1 MKKFL
6 INLSNKTLEYL
17 WPKKKIN
24 DARVHYF
31 PQSRILFFAI
41 TSQCNFNCPHCIRRL
56 DDKNK
61 TVIKDLPISIF
72 KIALKEGKKMNFNT
86 ILLVGGEPI
95 LHPQFKEIITL
106 IRKYNY
112 KFLIISNG
120 WLYKEYW
127 EGLEYNR
134 ENLIDINLSLD
145 GATAEVHDNI
155 RNKKGSFERV
165 IEAINFYKRRKIDI
179 GIKTLISKRNRH
191 QIEEILKLCLK
202 LKVKRI
208 TFISEIPSRNSDFP
222 PKERA
227 KALKEILVFQRRFRG
242 VLRIQPAASLFQ
254 NIECKTGVQFC
265 SPLDGQKIYI
275 DWDGGMLFCPDIFFR
290 CENKP
295 LIQEVGFEKAYK
307 ITLDTINEIKKR
319 RLYDLLNN
327 SIEANTTLC
336 DYCDKHI
343 ESCLDL
349 AKEKYRIN

>member
-1 MKKFL
+1 MDRKQVNSSNIQSIGYDVQSAILEVEFTSGDVYQYFNLLYIDYANVRPWSEKLGWHIELKRLKQFL
-6 INLSNKTLEYL
+6 DSF
-17 WPKKKIN
+17 
-24 DARVHYF
+24 D
-31 PQSRILFFAI
+31 
-41 TSQCNFNCPHCIRRL
+41 
-56 DDKNK
+56 
-61 TVIKDLPISIF
+61 TV
-72 KIALKEGKKMNFNT
+72 
-86 ILLVGGEPI
+86 
-95 LHPQFKEIITL
+95 
-106 IRKYNY
+106 
-112 KFLIISNG
+112 
-120 WLYKEYW
+120 
-127 EGLEYNR
+127 
-134 ENLIDINLSLD
+134 
-145 GATAEVHDNI
+145 
-155 RNKKGSFERV
+155 
-165 IEAINFYKRRKIDI
+165 EAINFYKRRKIDI